1 MKIQKIGT
9 VIYLDEYSAKVKIK
23 KSKKYNFYCDCQ
35 ENKIL
40 TVNNNINAKLG
51 DEVFIEINRLKNMK
65 LMYICYIQPVIF
77 IVIGMLCG
85 EIIKQSLNQPSIFY
99 NYIFS
104 LIFFT
109 IGIIYKDYYKEKNK
123 HKIENNHKIVKII
136 S

>member
-1 MKIQKIGT
+1 MKSQKIGT
-9 VIYLDEYSAKVKIK
+9 VIYSDEYSAKVKIK

-40 TVNNNINAKLG
+40 TVSNNINAKLG
-51 DEVFIEINRLKNMK
+51 DEVFIEIDRLKNIK
-65 LMYICYIQPVIF
+65 LTYIYYIQPIIF
-77 IVIGMLCG
+77 IVLGMLCG
-85 EIIKQSLNQPSIFY
+85 EIIKRNLNQTSIFY

-109 IGIIYKDYYKEKNK
+109 IGIIYKDYYKEKNRYK
-123 HKIENNHKIVKII
+123 VENNHKIVKII